1 VSKSTAT
8 RQLSETDLFSFKA
21 MDAVQILGELQ
32 NFLETRISTNEHEL
46 KTVQEDTILNVHLVG
61 QGLAYREMRCFL
73 EHRIKSHKED
83 EK

>member
-1 VSKSTAT
+1 
-8 RQLSETDLFSFKA
+8 
-21 MDAVQILGELQ
+21 MDTVQILGELQ

-46 KTVQEDTILNVHLVG
+46 AIVQGDAVLNVHLVG

-73 EHRIKSHKED
+73 EHRIKSYKEA